1 MTPRDRDPGKRCQP
15 VFPEQADVS
24 DLLPKKIRSVV
35 GSFQQGPV
43 RQHGI
48 RGAGYADSHR
58 RLCHAFDAFNH
69 TVSSHLREVCLERS
83 KTFVDAALHCFSERD
98 SLFSKWAYKT
108 GSEMR
113 GAFCQSSRGRP
124 SQPRRSE
131 LRCRSLKQP
140 FPPVSTGDSPAVQL
154 NRRSHRTIV
163 STPVLSPHPILSH
176 VNNNPCIV
184 VSNSDSL
191 L

>member
-83 KTFVDAALHCFSERD
+83 KTFVDAALHCFSEKR
-98 SLFSKWAYKT
+98 LLVLKVGVQT

-113 GAFCQSSRGRP
+113 ARSARAAVVVPRSLVEANSAAAVSSNR
-124 SQPRRSE
+124 SRRSAPGI
-131 LRCRSLKQP
+131 RRGPTQP
-140 FPPVSTGDSPAVQL
+140 PLPSDHRQHARAESAPNSVSCQQ
-154 NRRSHRTIV
+154 
-163 STPVLSPHPILSH
+163 
-176 VNNNPCIV
+176 
-184 VSNSDSL
+184 
-191 L
+191 